1 MKNKLLLINSLKQG
15 GAERVVLSLVDEIN
29 NDNLKVLLLENT
41 VFYKTKNTVNF
52 LNEIEKNNIIKFLEL
67 AFLAIKL
74 NNFCKKN
81 EISLIQSHLPR
92 SNYVNILA
100 KIIGGKHVVQIV
112 SHGIPSLYRNRGL
125 LGRINLLLIKFLYHK
140 ADKHIVV
147 SNGLKYDFNNLY
159 RVRNNFTTIHNP
171 FPVKEII
178 KDSLVEIKNFKFTEN
193 IFYFIF
199 CGRLNKVKKIDQL
212 IDWFIE
218 FSSNNNKVSLILL
231 GDGELKNIIN
241 AKLISESVSN
251 IHLLGSVLNPY
262 SYISKSSCL
271 ILNSDFEG
279 FGNVIIESLICKTP
293 VISVDCDYG
302 PREILNME
310 NNTYKDGNIKHN
322 EYSIMF
328 KQNDKV
334 AFFNALRL
342 MIDDFSNFKTGASK
356 WNYQYSDK
364 FEAKNISIKYKEI
377 LGLK

>member
-15 GAERVVLSLVDEIN
+15 GAERVVVSLVDEIN

-41 VFYKTKNTVNF
+41 IFYKTKNTVNF
-52 LNEIEKNNIIKFLEL
+52 LNQIEKNNIIKFLEL
-67 AFLAIKL
+67 PFLAIKL
-74 NNFCKKN
+74 NDFCNKN
-81 EISLIQSHLPR
+81 EVSLIQSHLPR

-100 KIIGGKHVVQIV
+100 KIIGGKHEVQIV

-159 RVRNNFTTIHNP
+159 RVKNNFTTLYNP
-171 FPVKEII
+171 FPVKNII
-178 KDSLVEIKNFKFTEN
+178 RDSSAKIKNFKFSEN

-199 CGRLNKVKKIDQL
+199 CGRLNQVKKIDQL

-218 FSSNNNKVSLILL
+218 FSANDDKVSLILL
-231 GDGELKNIIN
+231 GDGELMNSIN
-241 AKLISESVSN
+241 TKLVSESVSN

-262 SYISKSSCL
+262 SYMSKSSCL
-271 ILNSDFEG
+271 LLNSDFEG

-310 NNTYKDGNIKHN
+310 NNTYEDENIKYN
-322 EYSIMF
+322 EYSIIF
-328 KQNDKV
+328 KQNDKL

-342 MIDDFSNFKTGASK
+342 MMDDFPNFKTGASN

-364 FEAKNISIKYKEI
+364 FKAENISTKYKEI
-377 LGLK
+377 LSLK